1 MTYQE
6 AEAYIN
12 SIPRFAKEK
21 SADNVKRI
29 LAHFDH
35 PEQSFAY
42 LHVAGTNGKGSV
54 CAYMDSMLR
63 TAGYRTGLFTSP
75 HLIRMT
81 ERIRVDG
88 EEIGEEDFAAL
99 HEELL
104 AVVREGQEKGFPH
117 PTFFEWI
124 YLMAMIWFGRQQV
137 AFGVIETGLGGR
149 LDATNLAA
157 HPALTVITSISYD
170 HMEYLGD
177 TLEEIAGEKAGII
190 KAGVPVFADGSCD
203 EAVSVIRAVAEKK
216 GASCEIVSP
225 EQIKKVLNQGK
236 VIDFCLEDSYHKTY
250 DIHLETGAVYQMMNA
265 SLAFLA
271 LHYLAETDDRLKDM
285 SVDLMKKGLADMRW
299 AARLE
304 ELMPGIYV
312 DGAHNVGGI
321 RGLVSSL
328 IAMDLKQPL
337 YLVFAVASDKDYD
350 EMIRLLCTIPG
361 LAGVIVTEIESAR
374 RTDLHQVEKIFKQYF
389 DGYTAHC
396 ALPAEAV
403 RLGRDLAAGGTLV
416 CAGSLYLA
424 GSVKR
429 ALEGDQDDR
438 F

>member
-1 MTYQE
+1 MTYLE
-6 AEAYIN
+6 AEDYIN

-21 SADNVKRI
+21 SADNVRRI
-29 LAHFDH
+29 LGLFGH
-35 PEQSFAY
+35 PEGSFAY

-54 CAYMDSMLR
+54 CAYLDSMLR
-63 TAGYRTGLFTSP
+63 AGGQKTGLFTSP

-88 EEIGEEDFAAL
+88 EEISEEDFAAL

-104 AVVREGQEKGFPH
+104 RVVRDGASEGWPH
-117 PTFFEWI
+117 PTFFEWV
-124 YLMAMIWFGRQQV
+124 YLMAMIWFGRQHV

-149 LDATNLAA
+149 LDATNLAE
-157 HPALTVITSISYD
+157 HPDLTVITSISYD
-170 HMEYLGD
+170 HMEYLGN
-177 TLEEIAGEKAGII
+177 TLAEIAGEKAGII
-190 KAGVPVFADGSCD
+190 KPGVPVFADGSCE
-203 EAVSVIRAVAEKK
+203 EAVSVIRAAAADK
-216 GASCEIVSP
+216 GAPCEIVMP

-236 VIDFCLEDSYHKTY
+236 VIDFCLEDRYHKTY

-271 LHYLAETDDRLKDM
+271 LRQLAETDDRLKSM
-285 SVDLMKKGLADMRW
+285 SVPLMLEGLKDMRW

-304 ELMPGIYV
+304 EAAPGVYV

-328 IAMDLKQPL
+328 NAMQLPGPL
-337 YLVFAVASDKDYD
+337 WLVFAVASDKDHD
-350 EMIRLLCTIPG
+350 EMIRLLCGIAG

-374 RTDLHQVEKIFKQYF
+374 RRDLHQVEQVFKKYF
-389 DGYTAHC
+389 DGYTAHRTS
-396 ALPAEAV
+396 PAEAV
-403 RLGRDLAAGGTLV
+403 RLGRELAAGGTLV

-429 ALEGDQDDR
+429 ALEGDQRD
-438 F
+438 

>member
-21 SADNVKRI
+21 SAGNVRRI
-29 LAHFDH
+29 LEAFDH
-35 PEQSFAY
+35 PEASFAY

-63 TAGYRTGLFTSP
+63 TAGYKTGLFTSP

-81 ERIRVDG
+81 ERIKVDG
-88 EEIGEEDFAAL
+88 EEISEEDFAAL

-104 AVVREGQEKGFPH
+104 TVVREGLDQGFPH
-117 PTFFEWI
+117 PTFFEWV
-124 YLMAMIWFGRQQV
+124 YLMAMIWFGRRHV
-137 AFGVIETGLGGR
+137 DFGVIETGLGGR
-149 LDATNLAA
+149 LDATNLVE

-170 HMEYLGD
+170 HMEYLGN
-177 TLEEIAGEKAGII
+177 TLTEIAGEKAGII
-190 KAGVPVFADGSCD
+190 KAGVPVFADGSSE
-203 EAVSVIRAVAEKK
+203 EAAAVIRAAAREK
-216 GASCEIVSP
+216 GAPCVIVSP

-265 SLAFLA
+265 SLAFLS
-271 LHYLAETDDRLKDM
+271 LRHLAETDDRLKGM
-285 SVDLMKKGLADMRW
+285 SEDQMKKGLSDMRW

-304 ELMPGIYV
+304 EAAPGIYV

-321 RGLVSSL
+321 MGLVSSIKMMQL
-328 IAMDLKQPL
+328 PRPL
-337 YLVFAVASDKDYD
+337 WLVFAVASDKDYD
-350 EMIRLLCTIPG
+350 EMIRLLCSLPG

-389 DGYTAHC
+389 DGYTAHS
-396 ALPAEAV
+396 ASPAEAI
-403 RLGRDLAAGGTLV
+403 RLGRDLAAGGTLI